1 MIFDDKLYKIEESI
15 VRYMDNDYKGEFM
28 TNVFLAAMDGG
39 TIGMIV
45 VLVVLMVLMFAMSII
60 PQRKRQKKAQEMMN
74 SITVGTKVKTI
85 GGFVGE
91 VKKIDN
97 MTNTFTLDLSA
108 EGDGSTLV
116 VIDRSAIYTVME
128 MTKNAEGETT
138 LQEKPEVTAMDD
150 IEADKVAAEKKSAKK
165 AKKEE
170 ESKEETVEQN
180 DSLEKKDNETLLKD

>member
-1 MIFDDKLYKIEESI
+1 
-15 VRYMDNDYKGEFM
+15 M
-28 TNVFLAAMDGG
+28 TNVLLALDGG
-39 TIGMIV
+39 SIGMLV
-45 VLVVLMVLMFAMSII
+45 VLVVLMVAMFAMSII

-97 MTNTFTLDLSA
+97 MSNTFTLDLSA
-108 EGDGSTLV
+108 EGDGSTMV

-128 MTKNAEGETT
+128 MTKTAEGETT

-150 IEADKVAAEKKSAKK
+150 IEADKAAEEKKAAKKSKK
-165 AKKEE
+165 AEANNASAEIVEE
-170 ESKEETVEQN
+170 VKSD
-180 DSLEKKDNETLLKD
+180 DSLEKKDNETLLNE

>member
-1 MIFDDKLYKIEESI
+1 
-15 VRYMDNDYKGEFM
+15 M
-28 TNVFLAAMDGG
+28 TNMITLAAMDGG

-45 VLVVLMVLMFAMSII
+45 VLVVLMIAMFAMSII

-97 MTNTFTLDLSA
+97 MSNTFTLDLSA
-108 EGDGSTLV
+108 NGDGSTMV

-128 MTKNAEGETT
+128 MVKNVEGETT
-138 LQEKPEVTAMDD
+138 IQEKPEVTAMDD
-150 IEADKVAAEKKSAKK
+150 IEADKAAEAKKSAKK
-165 AKKEE
+165 NSKKEA
-170 ESKEETVEQN
+170 KETVEDVKSE
-180 DSLEKKDNETLLKD
+180 DSLEKKDNETLLNE

>member
-1 MIFDDKLYKIEESI
+1 
-15 VRYMDNDYKGEFM
+15 M
-28 TNVFLAAMDGG
+28 TNMVTLALDGG

-45 VLVVLMVLMFAMSII
+45 VLVVLMIAMFAMSII

-97 MTNTFTLDLSA
+97 MSNTFTLDLSA
-108 EGDGSTLV
+108 NGDGSTMV

-128 MTKNAEGETT
+128 AVKNVEGETT

-150 IEADKVAAEKKSAKK
+150 IEADKAAEEKKANKKS
-165 AKKEE
+165 KKEA
-170 ESKEETVEQN
+170 KEEVAEETKSA
-180 DSLEKKDNETLLKD
+180 DSLEKTDNDTLLKD